1 MLVHLLGVAGLLAFG
16 FGLGRTHHAGQ
27 LKTKLV
33 ALEATAVGDV
43 KAAYAKIR
51 SIL

>member
-1 MLVHLLGVAGLLAFG
+1 MIHVVSIAALLALG
-16 FGLGRTHHAGQ
+16 FGLGRVHHISQ

-33 ALEATAVGDV
+33 ELEATAVGDV
-43 KAAYAKIR
+43 KSAYAKVR